1 MPARLGR
8 WLLLLPVLA
17 YTVFS
22 AWPYVWTAMMSLRT
36 TDEIYRSHYALPI
49 PAHWSQYAAAWNQ
62 FGYATYFRNSTIV
75 AVAANIFG

>member
-36 TDEIYRSHYALPI
+36 TDEIYRSHYAPAI
-49 PAHWSQYAAAWNQ
+49 PAHWGQYAAAWNQ
-62 FGYATYFRNSTIV
+62 FGYATYFGTARWSRWRRC
-75 AVAANIFG
+75 